1 MYRITDNY
9 IAFWFKYIYPYRS
22 YLEKGEDEY
31 VVRKIKEGF
40 ILRKCANSEIVVP
53 VGENMVKYKNVMITL
68 SGSAR
73 LLWDELVKGCD
84 EKALVAKLL
93 EEYDVSEEIASR
105 DVALFVEKLRQA
117 ALLDD

>member
-1 MYRITDNY
+1 M
-9 IAFWFKYIYPYRS
+9 
-22 YLEKGEDEY
+22 
-31 VVRKIKEGF
+31 KIKEGF
-40 ILRKCANSEIVVP
+40 ILRKCASAEIVVP
-53 VGENMVKYKNVMITL
+53 VGERMATHKNVMITL

-84 EKALVAKLL
+84 ETALVAKLL

-105 DVALFVEKLRQA
+105 DVQSFVAKLRQA

>member
-1 MYRITDNY
+1 M
-9 IAFWFKYIYPYRS
+9 
-22 YLEKGEDEY
+22 
-31 VVRKIKEGF
+31 KIKEGF

-53 VGENMVKYKNVMITL
+53 VGDNMATHKNVMITL

-73 LLWDELVKGCD
+73 LLWDELVKGCE
-84 EKALVAKLL
+84 EKDLVAKLL

-105 DVALFVEKLRQA
+105 DVALFVAKLRQA